1 MVSKR
6 ASTTKIN
13 QIISNNNITIIKI
26 KATADT
32 PILVPAV
39 YHYELI
45 PFFSKSCKSFFLVL
59 FYKQNCAEKESK
71 V

>member
-13 QIISNNNITIIKI
+13 QITSNNNITTVKI

-45 PFFSKSCKSFFLVL
+45 PFFSKSCKSFFFSIIL
-59 FYKQNCAEKESK
+59 
-71 V
+71 